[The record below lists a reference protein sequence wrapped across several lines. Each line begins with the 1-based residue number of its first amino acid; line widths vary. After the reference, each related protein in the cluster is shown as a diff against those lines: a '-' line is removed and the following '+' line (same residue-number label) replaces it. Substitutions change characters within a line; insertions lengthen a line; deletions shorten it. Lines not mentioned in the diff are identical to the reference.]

1 MSGFFSWGD
10 VPESEAWDITWAG
23 SFYRANST
31 ATLLW
36 LFTHWSH
43 SFLLALICL
52 SFFSIVLVASG
63 VVIGT
68 VICLVRL
75 LVIYAQEWL
84 DAYRF
89 ATRVSS
95 SPPPTFA
102 HVSRQSTWNG
112 ARPPPVTPNSRC
124 VITPEGSITPGF
136 SPRRLPQP
144 VPQSLCDAPEH
155 PTPQTPSEVIET
167 SCTTR
172 RLVRRR
178 SNSIPSAGGR
188 WTRRAST
195 TSHLG

>member
-1 MSGFFSWGD
+1 MSGFFGWSD
-10 VPESEAWDITWAG
+10 VPENEAWDITWAG

-43 SFLLALICL
+43 PFLLALICL
-52 SFFSIVLVASG
+52 SLFGILLVACG
-63 VVIGT
+63 VVLGT
-68 VICLVRL
+68 IICFMRILVL
-75 LVIYAQEWL
+75 YASEWL
-84 DAYRF
+84 EEYRTP
-89 ATRVSS
+89 ACVPVSA
-95 SPPPTFA
+95 PPTFA
-102 HVSRQSTWNG
+102 QITRQSSWSG

-136 SPRRLPQP
+136 SPRRLTQP
-144 VPQSLCDAPEH
+144 VSHSLCDAPVS
-155 PTPQTPSEVIET
+155 PTPQPPSEIIET

-178 SNSIPSAGGR
+178 SNSIPCAGGR
-188 WTRRAST
+188 WTRRPST